1 VQLLAVGE
9 AGGRLAEL
17 AERAAT
23 VAATEGE
30 RTLRSLVTMIEP
42 LCIILFGGIVIF
54 VAMALLQAVYG
65 LRPA

>member
-1 VQLLAVGE
+1 
-9 AGGRLAEL
+9 
-17 AERAAT
+17 
-23 VAATEGE
+23 
-30 RTLRSLVTMIEP
+30 MIEP